1 MENSQAMCPTC
12 HQLIQEEYYFCPNCG
27 QNLKEK
33 PTAISIP
40 AQIGWYIFAIIL
52 PPLGLWPGIKLM
64 MKKSSQSKRVGIIIV
79 ILTLTSTILMSW
91 AIISLFNSYLEQ
103 LNSAFYGL

>member
-1 MENSQAMCPTC
+1 MNNSSVICPTC
-12 HQLIQEEYYFCPNCG
+12 HQPILDQYYFCPNCG
-27 QNLKEK
+27 FNIKEK
-33 PTAISIP
+33 PNVISIP

-52 PPLGLWPGIKLM
+52 PPLGLWPGVKLI
-64 MKKSSQSKRVGIIIV
+64 MKPSTQSKRVGAITI

-103 LNSAFYGL
+103 LNSTFYGL